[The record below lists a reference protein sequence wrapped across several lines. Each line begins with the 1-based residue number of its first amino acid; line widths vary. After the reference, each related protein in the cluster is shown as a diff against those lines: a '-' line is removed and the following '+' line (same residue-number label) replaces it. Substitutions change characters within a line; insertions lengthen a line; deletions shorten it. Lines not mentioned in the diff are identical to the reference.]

1 MAGLGCGLFLR
12 RNRYSMV
19 NKMKN
24 AILATGVALAALVG
38 TAAGAATISIS
49 TFSLSDFNTR
59 TVGGVVE
66 DFETYSGGTWNNANV
81 TRVGTFA
88 STGGSGS
95 GTTCGAL
102 GGAPCTTLA
111 IQNSAAVGDINGQ
124 GNLVPLAGT
133 KSLNSNDTL
142 GLVWNVFTTPGS
154 LFNGVVFALR
164 DAADI
169 RGTTFRVTT
178 NDGSTA
184 TLTAQS
190 NNNRKLVAIDFG
202 GNVSGATITMT
213 TARNDAFTIDGATV
227 MPAPVPLPAAGL
239 LLVGGL
245 GALGALRARK
255 RAAA

>member
-1 MAGLGCGLFLR
+1 
-12 RNRYSMV
+12 
-19 NKMKN
+19 MKN
-24 AILATGVALAALVG
+24 AILATGVALATLVG

-49 TFSLSDFNTR
+49 TFEISDFDTR
-59 TVGGVVE
+59 SAGGVVE
-66 DFETYSGGTWNNANV
+66 DFESYAGGTWNNATV

-88 STGGSGS
+88 SIGGTGSGS
-95 GTTCGAL
+95 TCGTL
-102 GGAPCTTLA
+102 GAAPCTSLA
-111 IQNSAAVGDINGQ
+111 IQDSSAVGAINGQ

-133 KSLNSNDTL
+133 KALNSNDTL
-142 GLVWNVFTTPGS
+142 GLIWNVFTTPGS
-154 LFNGVVFALR
+154 LFSGVVFGLR

-190 NNNRKLVAIDFG
+190 NNNTKLVAIDFG
-202 GNVSGATITMT
+202 GRVSGATIEMT
-213 TARNDAFTIDGATV
+213 TAQNDAFTIDGATIS
-227 MPAPVPLPAAGL
+227 PVPIPAAGF

-255 RAAA
+255 QKAA